1 MGKSLVT
8 EDGASQGKRLGL
20 EGGTVFVGL
29 EDGIMLGKRLVAM
42 EAKLL
47 ATEDDWKLLGL
58 KSGGLF
64 SLDDGKVLGKSL
76 SCVT

>member
-1 MGKSLVT
+1 MDKSLVT
-8 EDGASQGKRLGL
+8 EDGVSQGKRLGL

-58 KSGGLF
+58 KSGGSLG
-64 SLDDGKVLGKSL
+64 LDDGKVLGKLL

>member
-1 MGKSLVT
+1 M
-8 EDGASQGKRLGL
+8 
-20 EGGTVFVGL
+20 FVSL
-29 EDGIMLGKRLVAM
+29 EDGIMLGKRLVAV

-58 KSGGLF
+58 KSGGLLG
-64 SLDDGKVLGKSL
+64 LDDGKVLGKSL